1 MAKQGN
7 SYEVAL
13 KPPYLNWG
21 DYRNP
26 TNRDFIDG
34 EGYIPIPRDRAEIF
48 GVFNSNHDPKGLG
61 YNMFYASS
69 ADGFL
74 DEVLLLAQGCSN
86 AGDVYAKQFSVKG
99 DLKKIGSWYKYCNAK
114 PGDIV
119 KVRWIS
125 STEILLEFIRT

>member
-1 MAKQGN
+1 MAKQGD
-7 SYEVAL
+7 SYRIKL

-26 TNRDFIDG
+26 TNREFIDG
-34 EGYIPIPRDRAEIF
+34 EGYIPIPREYAERF
-48 GVFNSNHDPKGLG
+48 GIFNSNHIPKGLG

-74 DEVLLLAQGCSN
+74 DNVLLLAQGCSN

-99 DLKKIGSWYKYCNAK
+99 DLKKIGSWYRHCNAST
-114 PGDIV
+114 DNFV
-119 KVRWIS
+119 KIS
-125 STEILLEFIRT
+125 WLSPTEILLEIL